1 MLLQQKHCDGF
12 DNDDIDNK
20 SDENNDNSTIIIATE
35 NNGKSYFIYRKQK
48 EINTR
53 DIFLSLH
60 PGKRDAQEK

>member
-35 NNGKSYFIYRKQK
+35 NNGKSYFIYRK
-48 EINTR
+48 
-53 DIFLSLH
+53 
-60 PGKRDAQEK
+60 